1 VKRRRQPGSH
11 LSLLFEFFATTQR
24 IRTLLGRAMADSPL
38 TPDEYAIYSVIFD
51 EGPSTPTDLAHRV
64 GMPPTT
70 MSHYVRAMVER
81 GHVIRSRDPLD
92 GRASRLAL
100 AEAGLDAHAEAG
112 RAFAEAN
119 ERFMAELAIG
129 EAAAR
134 RVLASIRDAA
144 DQARRDVIDASIAAS
159 A

>member
-1 VKRRRQPGSH
+1 
-11 LSLLFEFFATTQR
+11 
-24 IRTLLGRAMADSPL
+24 MADSPL

-100 AEAGLDAHAEAG
+100 AEAGLVAHAEAG